1 VNHRRLTSGVPC
13 RGSDDHGS
21 ASVGPDSASADRGS
35 AAAEFAIVVPVLLL
49 LLFTMVTLASVFFDQ
64 LQLQAAARDAARVG
78 AVAIADACT
87 TAQAS
92 LNGNDVGNVQC
103 FVVDN
108 CTSGAVRMSLAA
120 TKVYSVPFLGT
131 RNVVLTARSSFVC
144 PQ

>member
-1 VNHRRLTSGVPC
+1 M
-13 RGSDDHGS
+13 
-21 ASVGPDSASADRGS
+21 
-35 AAAEFAIVVPVLLL
+35 I
-49 LLFTMVTLASVFFDQ
+49 TLASVFFDQ

-78 AVAIADACT
+78 AVAIGDACT

-92 LNGNDVGNVQC
+92 LDGNDVGTVQC

-120 TKVYSVPFLGT
+120 TKVYSIPFLGT
-131 RNVVLTARSSFVC
+131 RNVVLTANSSFVC